1 MTQQLL
7 AAYESL
13 IGTVLLGRYRV
24 VRELAKGGMGV
35 VYLARAEGASGFV
48 KPVVIKLLL
57 PEHNE
62 DPRIVRMFV
71 REARILSQLRH
82 PSLVDV
88 IEFGEQDGA
97 YVLVL
102 EYVRGYHL
110 GLWLRYLSAK
120 QREAPADVLIQITID
135 VLEALHHAHTQM
147 HPDGSPMQ
155 IVHRDISPSNIL
167 LDDSGHARLLDF
179 GVARMRGGA
188 HDYKTQV
195 QGGVMG
201 KLPYTAPEIFSGA
214 EASPQSDVYGCAV
227 VLHEALYGQN
237 VFRAETQAATLS
249 RVLGH
254 VAEPLEPGRPDVP
267 AGLDAVLGAALAKKM
282 DERHADAHELAIA
295 LRRLVRHSESELRAR
310 LAQMLKGDFGPE
322 MSRMFNLESLA
333 DREAAWRSEELVAPS
348 NSRASASSH
357 PANENAAPVSR
368 TLKPPTPLP
377 LGATVAN
384 ARATRPAGPPRLQGT
399 PAAASDS
406 TTPVVPPDE
415 EALEELSTHKQQFGN
430 FQQLAAR
437 ESETSSLGGEP
448 ITVQQRTMFGAQAA
462 RGAGPAA
469 ARAQA
474 QSDPPPSAAGARAP
488 VEAAAKPPA
497 EAGPGLP
504 PSAAKPRAKPRLRWI
519 GIAVAVAAGTVI
531 ASLANQARP
540 PRPQPSAAGAPAP
553 VHVSS
558 PIVPPAPAPEPQGAA
573 GAAPPSAA
581 TPGPQQA
588 LKPRPEA
595 KGQPRH
601 AAPDANALTRALRK
615 QQPRLEACFRQH
627 STSVEGQ
634 PVTQLVFDLDAD
646 GTLTHVEL
654 SPKVLSTTALGQCL
668 LKVARSTPFPAQSRA
683 VSFVIPLT
691 ARTGPD
697 G

>member
-7 AAYESL
+7 AAYDSL

-24 VRELAKGGMGV
+24 VRELARGGMGV
-35 VYLARAEGASGFV
+35 VYLARAEGAGGFV

-62 DPRIVRMFV
+62 DERIVRMFV

-88 IEFGEQDGA
+88 IEFGEQEGA

-110 GLWLRYLSAK
+110 GLWLRYLAAK
-120 QREAPADVLIQITID
+120 QREAPADVLIQIIID
-135 VLEALHHAHTQM
+135 VLEALHHAHTQV

-188 HDYKTQV
+188 QDYKTQV

-249 RVLGH
+249 RVLAH
-254 VAEPLEPGRPDVP
+254 VAEPVERARPDVP
-267 AGLDAVLGAALAKKM
+267 AGLDAVLGAALAK
-282 DERHADAHELAIA
+282 DVSERHADAHELATA
-295 LRRLVRHSESELRAR
+295 LRRLLRYSESELRAR
-310 LAQMLKGDFGPE
+310 LAQMLKDDFGPE

-333 DREAAWRSEELVAPS
+333 DREAAWRSEGAAAPPA
-348 NSRASASSH
+348 SRAEVPSQ
-357 PANENAAPVSR
+357 PANENAAPGPR
-368 TLKPPTPLP
+368 TLKPQIPAP
-377 LGATVAN
+377 LGATVVN
-384 ARATRPAGPPRLQGT
+384 ARATRPAGPRAGGHGAPTPGTGIALT
-399 PAAASDS
+399 PAALFD
-406 TTPVVPPDE
+406 DE
-415 EALEELSTHKQQFGN
+415 PLEELSTNKQHVPS
-430 FQQLAAR
+430 AKRAR

-448 ITVQQRTMFGAQAA
+448 ITVQQRSVFSTQPTRRTQANPA
-462 RGAGPAA
+462 LQPAA
-469 ARAQA
+469 AGER
-474 QSDPPPSAAGARAP
+474 SAP
-488 VEAAAKPPA
+488 VTTAQPA
-497 EAGPGLP
+497 PELPRALP
-504 PSAAKPRAKPRLRWI
+504 PSAATPSSKPRGRWI
-519 GIAVAVAAGTVI
+519 GIALAVAAGAAI
-531 ASLANQARP
+531 ASLANHARA
-540 PRPQPSAAGAPAP
+540 PRPQPSAAP
-553 VHVSS
+553 VQVR
-558 PIVPPAPAPEPQGAA
+558 PEPPPVTQPVAQPEPPPPPPVEGAA

-581 TPGPQQA
+581 VTPTPEPHPA
-588 LKPRPEA
+588 HTEPKDRPPR
-595 KGQPRH
+595 R

-615 QQPRLEACFRQH
+615 QQPKLEACFRQH
-627 STSVEGQ
+627 SKSVEGQ

-668 LKVARSTPFPAQSRA
+668 LKVARSTSFPAQSRA